1 MPITSKE
8 IAEICGV
15 SRGTVD
21 RALNNRSGVSEKTK
35 NKILKV
41 ISEHNYQPNYIGRSL
56 VKGKSLSI
64 GVIVFDLNNRVF
76 AEIINGIESRAR
88 ELEYFVNLS
97 ISFRDPKLEM
107 EIIRQHTARNVDG
120 IIMLSVNRGEQFLQ
134 FIKQLNKPIVTIGNR
149 ISSETPYV
157 WIDDTQA
164 IKDLVKLHASKGY
177 KHIIYVSPP
186 LRRLGQENLYVPE
199 QRYLAFKQSI
209 EEHDM
214 TYHAILHSEYIE
226 EILKSDFKS
235 KKTAVLCS
243 SDIYAIDI
251 LNTFKNAN
259 IRVPE
264 DIGVAGFDNI
274 DILKYISPKLTTI
287 GFNSENIG
295 VEAVNCLMKQIDE
308 NEVPIT
314 QLLKHFIVEGETL

>member
-1 MPITSKE
+1 MTITSKE
-8 IAEICGV
+8 IAKICGV

-97 ISFRDPKLEM
+97 ISFRDAKLEM

-120 IIMLSVNRGEQFLQ
+120 MIILSVNRGEEFLQ
-134 FIKQLNKPIVTIGNR
+134 FIKKLNKPIVTIGNR

-164 IKDLVKLHASKGY
+164 TKDLVKLHKSKGY

-199 QRYLAFKQSI
+199 QRYLAFKQAA

-214 TYHAILHSEYIE
+214 TYHSILHSGYIE
-226 EILKSDFKS
+226 EILKIDFKS
-235 KKTAVLCS
+235 QKTAVLCS

-259 IRVPE
+259 IHVPE

-274 DILKYISPKLTTI
+274 DILKYISPKLTTV

-295 VEAVNCLMKQIDE
+295 IEAVNCLMKQIDQ

-314 QLLKHFIVEGETL
+314 QLLKHFVVEGETL